1 MILEPTPNEAMA
13 PIEVPKAA
21 GRLASIDAFRGFVM
35 FLMMAEVLAFWKMAD
50 AFPDSPIWAT
60 LKFHQSHVEWVTCL
74 IRDRLGMSFSLH
86 DLIQPS
92 FSFLVGTALAFSL
105 ASRRARGQSTLTM
118 TLHALWRS
126 LVLIFLGI
134 FLRSM
139 GHSQTYFTFEDTL
152 TQIGLG
158 YFFLYLLGLQSPRVQ
173 WIALLVILIGYWG
186 AFALYPL
193 PGADFNWE
201 QAGVTANW
209 PHNLTGF
216 AAHWNKNTNL
226 AWAFDTWF
234 LNLFPR
240 ESVFTHN
247 GGGYSTLSFIPTLG
261 TMILGLI
268 AGGWLRSDLP
278 SFRKWLRLLLA
289 GILLLTA
296 GEALGY
302 FGICPVVK
310 RIWTPS
316 WVLFS
321 GGWAM
326 ILLAAF
332 YLIMDIV
339 EFKIWAF
346 PLLVIGANSITAYC
360 MDWFFVGFIKK
371 SLHIH
376 LGGDFFTNLGSRLFA
391 ENGGAYGSLFEG
403 AAVLLILWLI
413 LLWMYRNKVYVKI

>member
-1 MILEPTPNEAMA
+1 MTIEPIANDAMT
-13 PIEVPKAA
+13 PIELPKPAV
-21 GRLASIDAFRGFVM
+21 GRLASIDALRGLVM
-35 FLMMAEVLAFWKMAD
+35 LMMLGEVLAFWKMAET
-50 AFPDSPIWAT
+50 FPDSSFWAAM
-60 LKFHQSHVEWVTCL
+60 KFQQSHVEWVTCIL
-74 IRDRLGMSFSLH
+74 PDPVQMIFSAH

-92 FSFLVGTALAFSL
+92 FSFLVGAAMAFSL
-105 ASRRARGQSTLTM
+105 ASRKARGQSTRAM

-158 YFFLYLLGLQSPRVQ
+158 YFFLYLLGLRSPRVQ
-173 WIALLVILIGYWG
+173 WIALLLILVGYWA

-201 QAGVTANW
+201 QAGMTANW
-209 PHNLTGF
+209 PNNLTGF

-240 ESVFTHN
+240 EHAFTNN

-261 TMILGLI
+261 TMVLGLI
-268 AGGWLRSDLP
+268 AGGWLRSDL
-278 SFRKWLRLLLA
+278 SKGHKWLRLVLA

-321 GGWAM
+321 GGCAL
-326 ILLAAF
+326 ILLAFF
-332 YLIMDIV
+332 YLVMDIV
-339 EFKIWAF
+339 RFKVWAF
-346 PLLVIGANSITAYC
+346 PLLVVGANSIVAYC
-360 MDWFFVGFIKK
+360 SEWFCIGFLRD

-376 LGGDFFTNLGSRLFA
+376 LGKDYFTHLAGPYASLC
-391 ENGGAYGSLFEG
+391 EGGAI
-403 AAVLLILWLI
+403 LLIIWLI
-413 LLWMYRNKVYVKI
+413 LLWMYRNKIFVKI